1 VKSLSTRRRHPLAA
15 FVVLLLALGFA
26 GTLFAAFVSPTSANA
41 DSGTSA
47 TQAIENGKALY
58 ITSCSSCHGLNAEG
72 SSYGPSLVGTGA
84 AAVDFQVSTGR
95 MPAQQP
101 GAQIQ
106 KKAVLYTQTQI
117 DEMAAYIQSL
127 GGGPAIP
134 ASNLYQ
140 PQDNLV
146 QLGGVLFRTNCSQC
160 HNFAGE
166 GGALTNGA
174 FAPALT
180 QTNPRAIYE
189 AMLTGPQNM
198 PNFPNTVL
206 SAADKQAIISYIVS
220 TRNEPNYGGA
230 GLGRLG
236 PTSEGLF
243 IWTFGL
249 IALLLFAVWIAA
261 HTTKAS
267 AERVAKAKAAAEK
280 TGEKKGGK

>member
-15 FVVLLLALGFA
+15 FVVLALALAFA
-26 GTLFAAFVSPTSANA
+26 GTLFAAFLSPNSASA
-41 DSGTSA
+41 DSGTSSA
-47 TQAIENGKALY
+47 QAIENGKALY
-58 ITSCSSCHGLNAEG
+58 ITSCSSCHGINGEG

-106 KKAVLYTQTQI
+106 KKEVLYTQEQV
-117 DEMAAYIQSL
+117 DEMAAYVASF

-134 ASNLYQ
+134 NAAQYQ
-140 PQDNLV
+140 VDDNLV
-146 QLGGVLFRTNCSQC
+146 QLGGVLFRTTCAQC
-160 HNFAGE
+160 HNITGQ
-166 GGALTNGA
+166 GGVLTDGKY
-174 FAPALT
+174 APALT
-180 QTNPRAIYE
+180 QTNPKAIYE
-189 AMLTGPQNM
+189 AMLTGPQSM
-198 PNFPNTVL
+198 PNFPDTVISPL
-206 SAADKQAIISYIVS
+206 EKQAIISYIV
-220 TRNEPNYGGA
+220 TIRNSANYGGT

-267 AERVAKAKAAAEK
+267 AERIAQAKAAADA
-280 TGEKKGGK
+280 KGGKE

>member
-15 FVVLLLALGFA
+15 FVVLALALAFA
-26 GTLFAAFVSPTSANA
+26 GTLFAAFLSPNSASA
-41 DSGTSA
+41 DSGTSSV
-47 TQAIENGKALY
+47 QAIDNGKALY
-58 ITSCSSCHGLNAEG
+58 ITSCSSCHGINGEG

-106 KKAVLYTQTQI
+106 KKAVLYTQQQV
-117 DEMAAYIQSL
+117 DEMAAYVASF

-134 ASNLYQ
+134 DAGQYQ
-140 PQDNLV
+140 VDDNLV
-146 QLGGVLFRTNCSQC
+146 QLGGVLFRTTCAQC
-160 HNFAGE
+160 HNITGQ
-166 GGALTNGA
+166 GGVLTDGKY
-174 FAPALT
+174 APALT

-189 AMLTGPQNM
+189 AMLTGPQSM
-198 PNFPNTVL
+198 PNFPDTVISPL
-206 SAADKQAIISYIVS
+206 EKQAIISYIV
-220 TRNEPNYGGA
+220 TIRNSANYGGT

-267 AERVAKAKAAAEK
+267 AERIAQAKAAADA
-280 TGEKKGGK
+280 KGGKE

>member
-15 FVVLLLALGFA
+15 FVVLVLALGFA
-26 GTLFAAFVSPTSANA
+26 GSIFAAFVSPASANA

-47 TQAIENGKALY
+47 TQAIENGKAIYL
-58 ITSCSSCHGLNAEG
+58 TSCSSCHGVTAEG
-72 SSYGPSLVGTGA
+72 SSYGPSLVGSGA

-106 KKAVLYTQTQI
+106 KKAVLYTQEQI
-117 DEMAAYIQSL
+117 DDMAAFIQSI
-127 GGGPAIP
+127 GGGPDVPTA
-134 ASNLYQ
+134 NLYQ

-166 GGALTNGA
+166 GGVLTDGK
-174 FAPALT
+174 FAPELT

-198 PNFPNTVL
+198 PNFPDTVMPP
-206 SAADKQAIISYIVS
+206 AEKQAIISYIVS

-230 GLGRLG
+230 GLGRIG

-243 IWTFGL
+243 IWSFGL

-267 AERVAKAKAAAEK
+267 AERVAKAKAAAA
-280 TGEKKGGK
+280 KKGGN

>member
-15 FVVLLLALGFA
+15 FVVLVLALAFA
-26 GTLFAAFVSPTSANA
+26 GTLFAAFVSPASANA
-41 DSGTSA
+41 DSGSNSS
-47 TQAIENGKALY
+47 QAIENGKALY
-58 ITSCSSCHGLNAEG
+58 ITSCSSCHGVNAEG
-72 SSYGPSLVGTGA
+72 SSYGPSLVGSGS

-106 KKAVLYTQTQI
+106 KKAVLYTQAQI

-127 GGGPAIP
+127 GGGPQIP
-134 ASNLYQ
+134 TSNMYAV
-140 PQDNLV
+140 DDSMV

-166 GGALTNGA
+166 GGVLTDGK

-180 QTNPRAIYE
+180 QTDPRNIYE

-198 PNFPNTVL
+198 PVFGDAIMPP
-206 SAADKQAIISYIVS
+206 AEKQAIISYIVS
-220 TRNEPNYGGA
+220 TRNEANYGGA
-230 GLGRLG
+230 GLGRIG

-267 AERVAKAKAAAEK
+267 AERVAQAAA
-280 TGEKKGGK
+280 KKGGK

>member
-1 VKSLSTRRRHPLAA
+1 MKSLSTRRRHPLAA
-15 FVVLLLALGFA
+15 LVVLVLALAFA
-26 GTLFAAFVSPTSANA
+26 GTIFAAFLSPSSASAASGTTSA
-41 DSGTSA
+41 
-47 TQAIENGKALY
+47 QAIENGKALY
-58 ITSCSSCHGLNAEG
+58 ITSCSSCHGIHGEG
-72 SSYGPSLVGTGA
+72 SSYGPSLVGSGA

-106 KKAVLYTQTQI
+106 KKEVLYTQEQV
-117 DEMAAYIQSL
+117 DDMAAYVATL

-134 ASNLYQ
+134 DSSQYQ
-140 PQDNLV
+140 VDDNLV
-146 QLGGVLFRTNCSQC
+146 QLGGVLFRTTCSAC
-160 HNFAGE
+160 HSITAQ
-166 GGALTNGA
+166 GGVLTDGKY
-174 FAPALT
+174 APALT

-198 PNFPNTVL
+198 PNFPDTVITPL
-206 SAADKQAIISYIVS
+206 EKQAIVSYIV
-220 TRNEPNYGGA
+220 TIRNETNYGGT

-267 AERVAKAKAAAEK
+267 AERIARAKAAADK
-280 TGEKKGGK
+280 AEKKGGE

>member
-15 FVVLLLALGFA
+15 FVVLVLALGFA
-26 GTLFAAFVSPTSANA
+26 GTIFAAFVSPSSANA
-41 DSGTSA
+41 DSGTTA
-47 TQAIENGKALY
+47 TQAIENGKAIYL
-58 ITSCSSCHGLNAEG
+58 TSCSSCHGVMGEG

-106 KKAVLYTQTQI
+106 KKAVLYTQEQI
-117 DEMAAYIQSL
+117 DEMAAYVQSL
-127 GGGPAIP
+127 GGGPDIP
-134 ASNLYQ
+134 AANLYQ

-160 HNFAGE
+160 HSFSGQ
-166 GGALTNGA
+166 GGVLTDGK
-174 FAPALT
+174 FAPMLT

-198 PNFPNTVL
+198 PNFPDTVV
-206 SAADKQAIISYIVS
+206 SPSDKQAIISYIESV
-220 TRNEPNYGGA
+220 RNEPNYGGA
-230 GLGRLG
+230 GLGRMG

-280 TGEKKGGK
+280 KGAE

>member
-15 FVVLLLALGFA
+15 FVVLVLALGFA
-26 GTLFAAFVSPTSANA
+26 GTLFAAFVSPTSADA
-41 DSGTSA
+41 DSGTTA
-47 TQAIENGKALY
+47 TQTIENGKALY
-58 ITSCSSCHGLNAEG
+58 ITSCSSCHGEMAEG

-106 KKAVLYTQTQI
+106 KHPVEFTQAQI
-117 DEMAAYIQSL
+117 DEMAAYIASL
-127 GGGPAIP
+127 GGGPAEP
-134 ASNLYQ
+134 AANLYQ

-166 GGALTNGA
+166 GGVLTDGK
-174 FAPALT
+174 FAPELT
-180 QTNPRAIYE
+180 QTDPKAIYE

-198 PNFPNTVL
+198 PNFPDTVI
-206 SAADKQAIISYIVS
+206 SPAEKQAIISYIVS

-230 GLGRLG
+230 GLGRIG

-243 IWTFGL
+243 IWTIGL
-249 IALLLFAVWIAA
+249 IALLLVAVWIAA

-267 AERVAKAKAAAEK
+267 AERVAKAAA
-280 TGEKKGGK
+280 KKGVK

>member
-1 VKSLSTRRRHPLAA
+1 MKSLSTRRRHPLAA
-15 FVVLLLALGFA
+15 FVVLVLALA
-26 GTLFAAFVSPTSANA
+26 TMGTVFAAFLSPSDASAA
-41 DSGTSA
+41 SGTSTA
-47 TQAIENGKALY
+47 QQIANGKALY
-58 ITSCSSCHGLNAEG
+58 QTSCSSCHGSMGEG
-72 SSYGPSLVGTGA
+72 SSYGPSLVGSGA

-106 KKAVLYTQTQI
+106 KKAVLYTQEQI
-117 DEMAAYIQSL
+117 DDMAAYIDSL

-134 ASNLYQ
+134 DSSQYAVD
-140 PQDNLV
+140 DNLV
-146 QLGGVLFRTNCSQC
+146 QLGGVLFRTTCSQC
-160 HNFAGE
+160 HNFAGQ
-166 GGALTNGA
+166 GGALTDGKY
-174 FAPALT
+174 APALT
-180 QTNPRAIYE
+180 QTNPKAIYE

-198 PNFPNTVL
+198 PNFPDTVISPL
-206 SAADKQAIISYIVS
+206 EKQAIISYIV
-220 TRNEPNYGGA
+220 TMRDEPNYGGA

-267 AERVAKAKAAAEK
+267 AERVAKAKAA
-280 TGEKKGGK
+280 GEKSEGGKE

>member
-15 FVVLLLALGFA
+15 FVVLALALAFA
-26 GTLFAAFVSPTSANA
+26 GTLFAAFLSPNSASA
-41 DSGTSA
+41 DSGTSSA
-47 TQAIENGKALY
+47 QAIENGKALY
-58 ITSCSSCHGLNAEG
+58 ITSCSTCHGIHGEG
-72 SSYGPSLVGTGA
+72 SSYGPSLVGSGA

-106 KKAVLYTQTQI
+106 KKAVLYTQEQV
-117 DEMAAYIQSL
+117 DEMAAYVATL

-134 ASNLYQ
+134 DSSQYQ
-140 PQDNLV
+140 VDDNLV
-146 QLGGVLFRTNCSQC
+146 QLGGVLFRTTCSQC
-160 HNFAGE
+160 HGIMGQ
-166 GGALTNGA
+166 GGVLTNGKY
-174 FAPALT
+174 APSLT
-180 QTNPRAIYE
+180 QTNPKAIYE
-189 AMLTGPQNM
+189 AMLSGPQNM
-198 PNFPNTVL
+198 PNFSDNVISPL
-206 SAADKQAIISYIVS
+206 EKQAIISYLVTI
-220 TRNEPNYGGA
+220 RNTPNYGGA

-267 AERVAKAKAAAEK
+267 AERIALAKAAAEK
-280 TGEKKGGK
+280 KGGKE

>member
-15 FVVLLLALGFA
+15 FVVLALALAFA
-26 GTLFAAFVSPTSANA
+26 GTLFAAFLSPDSASA
-41 DSGTSA
+41 DSGTSSA
-47 TQAIENGKALY
+47 QAIENGKALY
-58 ITSCSSCHGLNAEG
+58 ITSCSSCHGINGEG
-72 SSYGPSLVGTGA
+72 SSYGPSLVGSGA

-106 KKAVLYTQTQI
+106 KKQVLYTQAQV
-117 DEMAAYIQSL
+117 DELAAYVATL

-134 ASNLYQ
+134 NASQYQ
-140 PQDNLV
+140 VDDNLV
-146 QLGGVLFRTNCSQC
+146 QLGGVLFRTTCSQC
-160 HNFAGE
+160 HNITGQ
-166 GGALTNGA
+166 GGVLTDGKY
-174 FAPALT
+174 APALT

-189 AMLTGPQNM
+189 AMLTGPQSM
-198 PNFPNTVL
+198 PNFPDTVI
-206 SAADKQAIISYIVS
+206 SPVEKQAIISYIV
-220 TRNEPNYGGA
+220 TIRNEANYGGT

-267 AERVAKAKAAAEK
+267 AERIAQAKAAADA
-280 TGEKKGGK
+280 KGGKE

>member
-15 FVVLLLALGFA
+15 FVVLALALAFA
-26 GTLFAAFVSPTSANA
+26 GTLFAAFLSPNSASA
-41 DSGTSA
+41 DSGTSSA
-47 TQAIENGKALY
+47 QAIENGKALY
-58 ITSCSSCHGLNAEG
+58 ITSCSSCHGINGEG

-106 KKAVLYTQTQI
+106 KKEVLYTQEQV
-117 DEMAAYIQSL
+117 DEMAAYVASF

-134 ASNLYQ
+134 NAGQYQ
-140 PQDNLV
+140 VDDNLV
-146 QLGGVLFRTNCSQC
+146 QLGGVLFRTTCAQC
-160 HNFAGE
+160 HNITGQ
-166 GGALTNGA
+166 GGVLTDGKY
-174 FAPALT
+174 APALT
-180 QTNPRAIYE
+180 QTNPKAIYE
-189 AMLTGPQNM
+189 AMLTGPQSM
-198 PNFPNTVL
+198 PNFPDTVISPL
-206 SAADKQAIISYIVS
+206 EKQAIISYIV
-220 TRNEPNYGGA
+220 TIRNSANYGGT

-267 AERVAKAKAAAEK
+267 AERIAQAKAAADA
-280 TGEKKGGK
+280 KGGKE

>member
-1 VKSLSTRRRHPLAA
+1 MKSLSTRRRHPLAA
-15 FVVLLLALGFA
+15 LVVLVLALAFA
-26 GTLFAAFVSPTSANA
+26 GTIFAAFLSPNTASA
-41 DSGTSA
+41 DSGTSNA
-47 TQAIENGKALY
+47 QAIANGKALY
-58 ITSCSSCHGLNAEG
+58 ETSCSSCHGDSAEG

-106 KKAVLYTQTQI
+106 KKAVLYTQEQI
-117 DEMAAYIQSL
+117 DDMAAYIDSL

-134 ASNLYQ
+134 DASKYQ
-140 PQDNLV
+140 VDDNLV
-146 QLGGVLFRTNCSQC
+146 QLGGVLFRTTCAQC

-166 GGALTNGA
+166 GGALTDGKY
-174 FAPALT
+174 APSLT

-198 PNFPNTVL
+198 PNFPDTVISPL
-206 SAADKQAIISYIVS
+206 EKQAIISYIVS
-220 TRNEPNYGGA
+220 MRNEPNYGGA

-267 AERVAKAKAAAEK
+267 AERVAKAKAEAG
-280 TGEKKGGK
+280 TKGGKE

>member
-1 VKSLSTRRRHPLAA
+1 MKSLSTRRRHPLAA
-15 FVVLLLALGFA
+15 FVVLALALAFA
-26 GTLFAAFVSPTSANA
+26 GSLFAAFLSPSSASA
-41 DSGTSA
+41 DSGTSSA
-47 TQAIENGKALY
+47 QEIQNGKALY
-58 ITSCSSCHGLNAEG
+58 ITSCSTCHGIHGEG
-72 SSYGPSLVGTGA
+72 SSYGPSLVGSGA

-106 KKAVLYTQTQI
+106 KKAVLYTQEQI
-117 DEMAAYIQSL
+117 DEMAAYVATL

-134 ASNLYQ
+134 DSSQYQ
-140 PQDNLV
+140 VDDNLV

-160 HNFAGE
+160 HGIMGQ
-166 GGALTNGA
+166 GGVLTDGKY
-174 FAPALT
+174 APSLT
-180 QTNPRAIYE
+180 QTNAKAVYE

-198 PNFPNTVL
+198 PNFPNTTVTPL
-206 SAADKQAIISYIVS
+206 EKQAIISYLLTIRS
-220 TRNEPNYGGA
+220 SPNYGGA

-267 AERVAKAKAAAEK
+267 AERIAQAKAAVEA
-280 TGEKKGGK
+280 KGGKE

>member
-15 FVVLLLALGFA
+15 FVVLVLGLAFV
-26 GTLFAAFVSPTSANA
+26 GTIFAAFLSPNSASA
-41 DSGTSA
+41 DTGTSNA
-47 TQAIENGKALY
+47 QAIANGKALY
-58 ITSCSSCHGLNAEG
+58 LTSCSSCHGKLAEG
-72 SSYGPSLVGTGA
+72 SSYGPSLVGSGA

-106 KKAVLYTQTQI
+106 KKAVLYTQEQI
-117 DEMAAYIQSL
+117 DEMAAYIDSL

-134 ASNLYQ
+134 DSSKYQ
-140 PQDNLV
+140 VDPNLV
-146 QLGGVLFRTNCSQC
+146 QLGGVIFRTTCSEC
-160 HNFAGE
+160 HQITGA
-166 GGALTNGA
+166 GGALTDGKY
-174 FAPALT
+174 APALT

-198 PNFPNTVL
+198 PNFPDTVISPL
-206 SAADKQAIISYIVS
+206 EKQAIISYIVS
-220 TRNEPNYGGA
+220 VRNEPNYGGA

-236 PTSEGLF
+236 PTAEGLF

-267 AERVAKAKAAAEK
+267 AERVAQAAAK
-280 TGEKKGGK
+280 KKGGKE

>member
-1 VKSLSTRRRHPLAA
+1 MKSLSTRRRHPLAA
-15 FVVLLLALGFA
+15 FVVLALALAFA
-26 GTLFAAFVSPTSANA
+26 GTLFAAFLSPNSASA
-41 DSGTSA
+41 DSGTSSS
-47 TQAIENGKALY
+47 QAIENGKALY
-58 ITSCSSCHGLNAEG
+58 ITSCSSCHGIHGEG
-72 SSYGPSLVGTGA
+72 SSYGPSLVGSGA

-106 KKAVLYTQTQI
+106 KKEVLYTQEQV
-117 DEMAAYIQSL
+117 DDMAAYVATL

-134 ASNLYQ
+134 DASQYQ
-140 PQDNLV
+140 VDDNLV
-146 QLGGVLFRTNCSQC
+146 QLGGVLFRTTCSAC
-160 HNFAGE
+160 HSITAQ
-166 GGALTNGA
+166 GGVLTDGKY
-174 FAPALT
+174 APALT

-198 PNFPNTVL
+198 PNFPNTVMTPL
-206 SAADKQAIISYIVS
+206 EKQAIISYIV
-220 TRNEPNYGGA
+220 TIRNAPNYGGA

-267 AERVAKAKAAAEK
+267 AERIARAKAAADK
-280 TGEKKGGK
+280 AEKKGGE

>member
-1 VKSLSTRRRHPLAA
+1 MKSLSTRRRHPLAA
-15 FVVLLLALGFA
+15 FVVLVLALGFA
-26 GTLFAAFVSPTSANA
+26 GTLFAAFVSPTSADA
-41 DSGTSA
+41 DSGTTA
-47 TQAIENGKALY
+47 TQTIENGKALY
-58 ITSCSSCHGLNAEG
+58 ITSCSSCHGEMAEG

-106 KKAVLYTQTQI
+106 KHPVEFTQAQI
-117 DEMAAYIQSL
+117 DEMAAYIASL
-127 GGGPAIP
+127 GGGPAEP
-134 ASNLYQ
+134 AANLYQ

-166 GGALTNGA
+166 GGVLTDGK
-174 FAPALT
+174 FAPELT
-180 QTNPRAIYE
+180 QTDPKAIYE

-198 PNFPNTVL
+198 PNFPDTVI
-206 SAADKQAIISYIVS
+206 SPAEKQAIISYIVS

-230 GLGRLG
+230 GLGRIG

-243 IWTFGL
+243 IWTIGL
-249 IALLLFAVWIAA
+249 IALLLVAVWIAA

-267 AERVAKAKAAAEK
+267 AERVAKAAA
-280 TGEKKGGK
+280 KKGVK

>member
-15 FVVLLLALGFA
+15 FVVLVLALAFV
-26 GTLFAAFVSPTSANA
+26 GTIFAAFLSPSSASA
-41 DSGTSA
+41 DSGTTSA
-47 TQAIENGKALY
+47 QAIENGKALY
-58 ITSCSSCHGLNAEG
+58 ITSCSSCHGINGEG

-106 KKAVLYTQTQI
+106 KKEVLYTQAQI
-117 DEMAAYIQSL
+117 DEMAQYVDSL

-134 ASNLYQ
+134 AASEYQ
-140 PQDNLV
+140 TDDSLV
-146 QLGGVLFRTNCSQC
+146 QLGGVLFRTTCSQC
-160 HNFAGE
+160 HNITGQ
-166 GGALTNGA
+166 GGVLTDGK

-180 QTNPRAIYE
+180 QTNPKAIIE

-198 PNFPNTVL
+198 PNFPDTVISPL
-206 SAADKQAIISYIVS
+206 EKQAIVSYID
-220 TRNEPNYGGA
+220 TIRNEPNYGGT

-236 PTSEGLF
+236 PTAEGLF
-243 IWTFGL
+243 IWSIGL

-267 AERVAKAKAAAEK
+267 AEQIARAAQKKE
-280 TGEKKGGK
+280 KGGKE

>member
-15 FVVLLLALGFA
+15 FVVLVLALA
-26 GTLFAAFVSPTSANA
+26 TVGTIFAAFLSPTSASA
-41 DSGTSA
+41 DSGTSSA
-47 TQAIENGKALY
+47 QAIENGKALY
-58 ITSCSSCHGLNAEG
+58 ITSCSSCHGINGEG

-117 DEMAAYIQSL
+117 DEMAAYVESL
-127 GGGPAIP
+127 GGGPQIP
-134 ASNLYQ
+134 DSSAYQ
-140 PQDNLV
+140 VDDSLV
-146 QLGGVLFRTNCSQC
+146 QLGGTLFRTTCSEC
-160 HNFAGE
+160 HNITGQ
-166 GGALTNGA
+166 GGALTDGKY
-174 FAPALT
+174 APALT
-180 QTNPRAIYE
+180 QTNPKAIYE

-198 PNFPNTVL
+198 PNFPNTTISPL
-206 SAADKQAIISYIVS
+206 EKQAIISYIV
-220 TRNEPNYGGA
+220 TMRNEPNYGGA

-236 PTSEGLF
+236 PTAEGLF

-249 IALLLFAVWIAA
+249 IALLLIAVWIAS

-267 AERVAKAKAAAEK
+267 AEQIARAAA
-280 TGEKKGGK
+280 KKGGKE

>member
-15 FVVLLLALGFA
+15 FVVLALALAFA
-26 GTLFAAFVSPTSANA
+26 GTLFAAFLSPNSASA
-41 DSGTSA
+41 DSGTSSA
-47 TQAIENGKALY
+47 QAIDNGKALY
-58 ITSCSSCHGLNAEG
+58 ITSCSSCHGINGEG

-106 KKAVLYTQTQI
+106 KKEVLYTQEQV
-117 DEMAAYIQSL
+117 DEMAAYVASF

-134 ASNLYQ
+134 AASQYQ
-140 PQDNLV
+140 VDDNLV
-146 QLGGVLFRTNCSQC
+146 QLGGVLFRTTCAQC
-160 HNFAGE
+160 HNITGQ
-166 GGALTNGA
+166 GGVLTDGKY
-174 FAPALT
+174 APALT
-180 QTNPRAIYE
+180 QTNPKAIYE
-189 AMLTGPQNM
+189 AMLTGPQSM
-198 PNFPNTVL
+198 PNFPDTVISPL
-206 SAADKQAIISYIVS
+206 EKQAIISYIV
-220 TRNEPNYGGA
+220 TIRNSANYGGT

-267 AERVAKAKAAAEK
+267 AERIAQAKAAADA
-280 TGEKKGGK
+280 KGGKE

>member
-15 FVVLLLALGFA
+15 FVVLALALAFA
-26 GTLFAAFVSPTSANA
+26 GTLFAAFLSPTSASA
-41 DSGTSA
+41 DSGTSSS
-47 TQAIENGKALY
+47 QAIENGKALY
-58 ITSCSSCHGLNAEG
+58 ITSCDSCHGINGEG
-72 SSYGPSLVGTGA
+72 SSYGPSLVGSGA

-106 KKAVLYTQTQI
+106 KKAVLYTQEQV
-117 DEMAAYIQSL
+117 DELAAYVATL

-134 ASNLYQ
+134 DSSQYQ
-140 PQDNLV
+140 VDDNLV
-146 QLGGVLFRTNCSQC
+146 QLGGVLFRTTCSAC
-160 HNFAGE
+160 HNITGQ
-166 GGALTNGA
+166 GGVLTDGKY
-174 FAPALT
+174 APALT
-180 QTNPRAIYE
+180 QTDPKAIYE

-198 PNFPNTVL
+198 PNFPDTVITPL
-206 SAADKQAIISYIVS
+206 EKQAIVSYIV
-220 TRNEPNYGGA
+220 TIRNETNYGGT

-267 AERVAKAKAAAEK
+267 AERIAQAKAAAEA
-280 TGEKKGGK
+280 KKGGE

>member
-1 VKSLSTRRRHPLAA
+1 MKSLSTRRRHPLAA

-26 GTLFAAFVSPTSANA
+26 GTLFGAFVSPSSADA
-41 DSGTSA
+41 DSGTTA
-47 TQAIENGKALY
+47 TQAIEAGKGLY
-58 ITSCSSCHGLNAEG
+58 QTSCSSCHGVNLEG

-106 KKAVLYTQTQI
+106 KKAVLYTQQQI
-117 DEMAAYIQSL
+117 DEMAAYVASY

-166 GGALTNGA
+166 GGALTDGA

-189 AMLTGPQNM
+189 AMLSGPQNM
-198 PNFPNTVL
+198 PNFPDTVIPP
-206 SAADKQAIISYIVS
+206 AEKQAIISYIVS

-230 GLGRLG
+230 GLGRIG

-243 IWTFGL
+243 IWSIGL

-267 AERVAKAKAAAEK
+267 AERVAKAAA
-280 TGEKKGGK
+280 KKGGK

>member
-1 VKSLSTRRRHPLAA
+1 MKSLSTRRRHPLAA
-15 FVVLLLALGFA
+15 FVVLVLGLAFV
-26 GTLFAAFVSPTSANA
+26 GTVFAAFLSPNSASA
-41 DSGTSA
+41 DTGTSNA
-47 TQAIENGKALY
+47 QAIANGKALY
-58 ITSCSSCHGLNAEG
+58 LTSCSSCHGKLAEG
-72 SSYGPSLVGTGA
+72 SSYGPSLVGSGA

-106 KKAVLYTQTQI
+106 KKAVLYTQEQV
-117 DEMAAYIQSL
+117 DEMAAYVASL

-134 ASNLYQ
+134 DASAYQ
-140 PQDNLV
+140 VDDNLV
-146 QLGGVLFRTNCSQC
+146 QLGGVLFRTTCSQC
-160 HNFAGE
+160 HNITGQ
-166 GGALTNGA
+166 GGVLTDGKY
-174 FAPALT
+174 APSLT

-198 PNFPNTVL
+198 PNFPDTVISPL
-206 SAADKQAIISYIVS
+206 EKQAIISYIS
-220 TRNEPNYGGA
+220 TIRDSANYGGT

-267 AERVAKAKAAAEK
+267 AERIAQAKAKAES
-280 TGEKKGGK
+280 KKGGE